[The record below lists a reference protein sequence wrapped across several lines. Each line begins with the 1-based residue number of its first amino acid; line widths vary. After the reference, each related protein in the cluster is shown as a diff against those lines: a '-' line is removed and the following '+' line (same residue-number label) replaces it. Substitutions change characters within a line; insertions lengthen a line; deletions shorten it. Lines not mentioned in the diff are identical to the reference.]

1 MNTYSVKLLYYPFKV
16 SLDRCN
22 GDTLNGRRLCVSSC
36 KENNRNDNRNKFV
49 DYLLQNVMRNHN
61 KIIKSVDVNITS
73 H

>member
-1 MNTYSVKLLYYPFKV
+1 MNTYSVKLRYYPFKV
-16 SLDRCN
+16 SLDRCS
-22 GDTLNGRRLCVSSC
+22 GDTLNDRQLCVSSW

>member
-1 MNTYSVKLLYYPFKV
+1 MNTYSVKLRYYPFKV
-16 SLDRCN
+16 SLDRCS
-22 GDTLNGRRLCVSSC
+22 GDTLNDWRLCVSSW
-36 KENNRNDNRNKFV
+36 KENNRNANRNKFV